1 MFTGLVA
8 DVGTVRAVTKSA
20 QGATLTIQTH
30 FDTSDLVLGE
40 SIAVDGACLTVTH
53 ILEDA
58 FLVDASLETLDKS
71 TIGMRRVGDR
81 VHLERALAVGDRLG
95 GHFVLGHVDG
105 MGTIRRM
112 DKAGNAW
119 QIDVQAPEAVSMYLI
134 DKGSVTVDGVSLTVN
149 WVRGDLFGLTIIPY
163 TASDTNLIDYKVGQK
178 VNLEADVLGKY
189 VRQLMTKRTEA
200 PTSSITME
208 TLMKAG
214 FE

>member
-189 VRQLMTKRTEA
+189 VRQLITKRTEA

>member
-30 FDTSDLVLGE
+30 FDTSELVLGE